1 VGQVRDRDDDPVT
14 TEVARSAV
22 NRPPARDVAWLAV
35 GVAAVSTS
43 APLIAATAA
52 PALAIAFWRNL
63 LGTAALSPVVL
74 VRCRR
79 EITHLS
85 RSAWTWSLVS
95 GGLLAGHFATWIP
108 SINLTSVASSTA
120 LIATQPA
127 WVALIA
133 RARGQVVPRRAW
145 LGMLVAFS
153 GVLVITGV
161 DLSLSAQALAG
172 DVLALIGAV
181 FAAGYV
187 TVGSEVRREVSTW
200 TYTFLV
206 YATTSLVLLVLC
218 LLTTSPLTGY
228 SVDTWVKLFALTLG
242 AQLLGH
248 TVFNAVL
255 KTTAPIVMSL
265 AILFEMPGAALI
277 AWWWLGQV
285 PPSGVIPGAV
295 LLLVGIAVVVSSGRR
310 GDPATVPPVE

>member
-1 VGQVRDRDDDPVT
+1 
-14 TEVARSAV
+14 
-22 NRPPARDVAWLAV
+22 
-35 GVAAVSTS
+35 
-43 APLIAATAA
+43 
-52 PALAIAFWRNL
+52 
-63 LGTAALSPVVL
+63 
-74 VRCRR
+74 
-79 EITHLS
+79 
-85 RSAWTWSLVS
+85 LVS
-95 GGLLAGHFATWIP
+95 GGLLAAHFATWIP
-108 SINLTSVASSTA
+108 SITMTSVASSTA
-120 LIATQPA
+120 LVATQPA

-145 LGMLVAFS
+145 LGMLVAFV

-161 DLSLSAQALAG
+161 DLALSWRALVG
-172 DVLALIGAV
+172 DVLALAGAA

-187 TVGSEVRREVSTW
+187 TVGAQVRREVSTW
-200 TYTFLV
+200 SYTFVV
-206 YATTSLVLLVLC
+206 YATTSVLMLGLC
-218 LLTTSPLTGY
+218 LVTAAPLTGY
-228 SVDTWVKLFALTLG
+228 SPDTWGKLFALTAG

-255 KTTAPIVMSL
+255 RTTAPIVMSL

-285 PPSGVIPGAV
+285 PPPGVVPGAV